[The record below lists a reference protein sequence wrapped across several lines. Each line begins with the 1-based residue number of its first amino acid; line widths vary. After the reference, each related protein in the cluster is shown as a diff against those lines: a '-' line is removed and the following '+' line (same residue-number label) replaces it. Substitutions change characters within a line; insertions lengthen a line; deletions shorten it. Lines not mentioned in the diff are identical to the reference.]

1 MTGAAATIEAE
12 GARASLAGPSDYLA
26 LLKPRV
32 MSLVVFTALAAM
44 IVAPGA
50 IHPVVAMT
58 ALLCIA
64 VGAGAS
70 GALNQ
75 WYDADVDA
83 IMTRTRTRP
92 VPAGKIGR
100 QEALE
105 FGAILAA
112 FSVFAMAFLVGYAP
126 AILLAATIAFY
137 VFIYTMWLKRSTVQ
151 NIVIGGAAGAL
162 PPVIGWAAVTGEATS
177 PLPWLLFLIIFLWT
191 PPHFWALALAGNEDY
206 ARAKVPMLPV
216 VKGSRATRNQIVF
229 YTLLLTGAAIAPW
242 ALNLTGSLYGVVAA
256 LGSAGFLVLTT
267 MLWFAP
273 AERERVAA
281 LRVFA
286 YSIFYLFAL
295 FTALACDRLTGFAPE
310 PPVAVATP
318 ARSLKATDLEP
329 FRFCTGTRC

>member
-1 MTGAAATIEAE
+1 LTHVDAAAIEVE
-12 GARASLAGPSDYLA
+12 STRASLAGPSDYLA

-50 IHPVVAMT
+50 LHPMLAAT

-64 VGAGAS
+64 VGAGAA

-75 WYDADVDA
+75 WFDADIDA

-92 VPAGKIGR
+92 VPSGKIGA

-105 FGAILAA
+105 FGATLAA
-112 FSVFAMAFLVGYAP
+112 FSVFAMAFLIGYVP
-126 AILLAATIAFY
+126 AALLAATIAFY
-137 VFIYTMWLKRSTVQ
+137 LFVYTMWLKRLTVQ

-162 PPVIGWAAVTGEATS
+162 PPVIGWAAVTGDAFA
-177 PLPWLLFLIIFLWT
+177 PLPWLLFLLIFLWT

-216 VKGSRATRNQIVF
+216 VKGSRVTRNQIVI
-229 YTLLLTGAAIAPW
+229 YSLLLSVSAVAPYGLGLAGPVYGVTAA
-242 ALNLTGSLYGVVAA
+242 TGSAAFVVLAA
-256 LGSAGFLVLTT
+256 VL
-267 MLWFAP
+267 WRAP
-273 AERERVAA
+273 QARERGAA

-286 YSIFYLFAL
+286 YSIFYLFAV
-295 FTALACDRLTGFAPE
+295 FTALAAEKLIGLAP
-310 PPVAVATP
+310 A
-318 ARSLKATDLEP
+318 
-329 FRFCTGTRC
+329 

>member
-1 MTGAAATIEAE
+1 MTPVAASFDVE

-50 IHPVVAMT
+50 INPVIAFA

-64 VGAGAS
+64 VGAGAA

-75 WYDADVDA
+75 WYDADIDA
-83 IMTRTRTRP
+83 IMIRTRTRP
-92 VPAGKIGR
+92 VPSGKIGR

-105 FGAILAA
+105 FGATLAA

-126 AILLAATIAFY
+126 AILLAVTIAFY
-137 VFIYTMWLKRSTVQ
+137 VFVYTMWLKRSTVQ

-162 PPVIGWAAVTGEATS
+162 PPVIGWAAVNGHAFDA
-177 PLPWLLFLIIFLWT
+177 LPWLLFLIIFLWT
-191 PPHFWALALAGNEDY
+191 PPHFWALALAGSDDY

-216 VKGSRATRNQIVF
+216 VKGSRATRNQIVV
-229 YTLLLTGAAIAPW
+229 YTLLLAVSAVAPYALGFTG
-242 ALNLTGSLYGVVAA
+242 LVYGVTAA
-256 LGSAGFLVLTT
+256 VGSVVFTALSAT
-267 MLWFAP
+267 LWFAN
-273 AERERVAA
+273 AERERVVA

-286 YSIFYLFAL
+286 FSIFYLFAL
-295 FTALACDRLTGFAPE
+295 FTALAAEKLIGLAP
-310 PPVAVATP
+310 
-318 ARSLKATDLEP
+318 
-329 FRFCTGTRC
+329 

>member
-1 MTGAAATIEAE
+1 LTTAAASLEAE
-12 GARASLAGPSDYLA
+12 GVRASLAGPSDYLA

-50 IHPVVAMT
+50 MHPVLAIT

-75 WYDADVDA
+75 WYDADIDA
-83 IMTRTRTRP
+83 IMTRTRQRP
-92 VPAGKIGR
+92 VPSGKIGR

-112 FSVFAMAFLVGYAP
+112 FSVFTMAFLVGYVP

-137 VFIYTMWLKRSTVQ
+137 VFVYTMWLKRSTVQ

-162 PPVIGWAAVTGEATS
+162 PPVIGWAAATGNAFD

-191 PPHFWALALAGNEDY
+191 PPHFWALALAGSDDY
-206 ARAKVPMLPV
+206 ARAKIPMLPV
-216 VKGSRATRNQIVF
+216 VKGSRATRNQIVA
-229 YTLLLTGAAIAPW
+229 YTILLAASAVAPYALGFTG
-242 ALNLTGSLYGVVAA
+242 LVYGITAA
-256 LGSAGFLVLTT
+256 LGSVAFFALTIV
-267 MLWFAP
+267 LWFAS
-273 AERERVAA
+273 AEQERTAA

-286 YSIFYLFAL
+286 FSIFYLFAL
-295 FTALACDRLTGFAPE
+295 FTALAAEKLIGLAP
-310 PPVAVATP
+310 
-318 ARSLKATDLEP
+318 
-329 FRFCTGTRC
+329 

>member
-1 MTGAAATIEAE
+1 LSGTAASLTTERTG
-12 GARASLAGPSDYLA
+12 ASLAGPSDYVA

-44 IVAPGA
+44 IVAPGSL
-50 IHPVVAMT
+50 HPVMAFA

-64 VGAGAS
+64 VGAGAA

-75 WYDADVDA
+75 WYDADIDA
-83 IMTRTRTRP
+83 IMVRTRTRP
-92 VPAGKIGR
+92 VPAGKIGA

-105 FGAILAA
+105 FGGTLAA
-112 FSVFAMAFLVGYAP
+112 FSVFAMTFLVGYVP

-137 VFIYTMWLKRSTVQ
+137 VFVYTMWLKRSTVQ

-162 PPVIGWAAVTGEATS
+162 PPVIGWAAVTGNAFDG
-177 PLPWLLFLIIFLWT
+177 LPWLLFLIIFLWT

-229 YTLLLTGAAIAPW
+229 YTLLLTAAAVAPY
-242 ALNLTGSLYGVVAA
+242 ALNLAGPVYGVVAA
-256 LGSAGFLVLTT
+256 LGSAGFIALTI
-267 MLWFAP
+267 MLWLAP
-273 AERERVAA
+273 AEPERTAS

-295 FTALACDRLTGFAPE
+295 FTALATESLIGLAPG
-310 PPVAVATP
+310 A
-318 ARSLKATDLEP
+318 
-329 FRFCTGTRC
+329 GQ

>member
-1 MTGAAATIEAE
+1 LTGAAATITTERA
-12 GARASLAGPSDYLA
+12 GASLAGPSDYLA

-32 MSLVVFTALAAM
+32 MSLVVFTALATM
-44 IVAPGA
+44 IVAPGGM
-50 IHPVVAMT
+50 HPILAAA
-58 ALLCIA
+58 ALLCVA
-64 VGAGAS
+64 VGAGAA

-75 WYDADVDA
+75 WYDADIDA

-92 VPAGKIGR
+92 VPAGRIGR

-105 FGAILAA
+105 FGATLAA
-112 FSVFAMAFLVGYAP
+112 FSVFAMAFIVNYTA

-137 VFIYTMWLKRSTVQ
+137 VFVYTMWLKRTTVQ

-162 PPVIGWAAVTGEATS
+162 PPVIGWAAVTGNAFDT
-177 PLPWLLFLIIFLWT
+177 LPWLLFLIIFLWT

-229 YTLLLTGAAIAPW
+229 YTLLLTASAIAPY
-242 ALNLTGSLYGVVAA
+242 ALNLAGIVYGATAA
-256 LGSAGFLVLTT
+256 LGSLGFMALTLL
-267 MLWFAP
+267 LWFAP

-286 YSIFYLFAL
+286 FSIFYLFAL
-295 FTALACDRLTGFAPE
+295 FTALATEALIGLAPG
-310 PPVAVATP
+310 AI
-318 ARSLKATDLEP
+318 
-329 FRFCTGTRC
+329 

>member
-1 MTGAAATIEAE
+1 LTGAAATIEAE
-12 GARASLAGPSDYLA
+12 GARASLASPSDYLA

-44 IVAPGA
+44 IVAPGTL
-50 IHPVVAMT
+50 HPVLAIT

-75 WYDADVDA
+75 WYDADIDA
-83 IMTRTRTRP
+83 IMTRTRLRP
-92 VPAGKIGR
+92 VPSGKIGR

-112 FSVFAMAFLVGYAP
+112 FSVFAMAFLVGYVP

-137 VFIYTMWLKRSTVQ
+137 VFVYTMWLKRSTVQ

-162 PPVIGWAAVTGEATS
+162 PPVIGWAAVTGNAFDT
-177 PLPWLLFLIIFLWT
+177 LPWLLFLIIFLWT
-191 PPHFWALALAGNEDY
+191 PPHFWALALAGSDDY

-216 VKGSRATRNQIVF
+216 VRGSRATRNQIVA
-229 YTLLLTGAAIAPW
+229 YTFLLAASAVAPY
-242 ALNLTGSLYGVVAA
+242 ALNLTGIVYGVTAA
-256 LGSAGFLVLTT
+256 IGSVGFIALTIVLW
-267 MLWFAP
+267 LAP
-273 AERERVAA
+273 AERERSAA

-295 FTALACDRLTGFAPE
+295 FTALAAEKLIGLAP
-310 PPVAVATP
+310 
-318 ARSLKATDLEP
+318 
-329 FRFCTGTRC
+329 

>member
-1 MTGAAATIEAE
+1 LSGAAAPLTTETA
-12 GARASLAGPSDYLA
+12 GDQFAGPSDYVA

-32 MSLVVFTALAAM
+32 MSLVVFTALTTM
-44 IVAPGA
+44 IVAPGSL
-50 IHPVVAMT
+50 HPVMAFA

-64 VGAGAS
+64 VGAGAA

-75 WYDADVDA
+75 WYDADIDA

-92 VPAGKIGR
+92 VPSGKIGA

-105 FGAILAA
+105 FGGTLAA
-112 FSVFAMAFLVGYAP
+112 FSVFAMAFLVGYVP

-137 VFIYTMWLKRSTVQ
+137 VFVYTMWLKRTTVQ

-162 PPVIGWAAVTGEATS
+162 PPVIGWASVTGNAFDTM
-177 PLPWLLFLIIFLWT
+177 PWLLFLIIFLWT

-229 YTLLLTGAAIAPW
+229 YTLLLTASAMAPYALNLAGPVYAAIA
-242 ALNLTGSLYGVVAA
+242 AI
-256 LGSAGFLVLTT
+256 GSAAFIALTVA
-267 MLWFAP
+267 LWFAS
-273 AERERVAA
+273 AERERTAA

-286 YSIFYLFAL
+286 FSIFYLFAL
-295 FTALACDRLTGFAPE
+295 FTALATESLIGLAPV
-310 PPVAVATP
+310 PVI
-318 ARSLKATDLEP
+318 
-329 FRFCTGTRC
+329 G

>member
-1 MTGAAATIEAE
+1 LSGTAASLTTERTG
-12 GARASLAGPSDYLA
+12 ASLAGPSDYVA

-44 IVAPGA
+44 IVAPGSL
-50 IHPVVAMT
+50 HPVMAFA

-64 VGAGAS
+64 VGAGAA

-75 WYDADVDA
+75 WYDADIDA
-83 IMTRTRTRP
+83 IMVRTRTRP
-92 VPAGKIGR
+92 VPAGKIGA

-105 FGAILAA
+105 FGGTLAA
-112 FSVFAMAFLVGYAP
+112 FSVFAMTFLVGYVP

-137 VFIYTMWLKRSTVQ
+137 VFVYTMWLKRSTVQ

-162 PPVIGWAAVTGEATS
+162 PPVIGWAAVTGNAFDG
-177 PLPWLLFLIIFLWT
+177 LPWLLFLIIFLWT

-229 YTLLLTGAAIAPW
+229 YTLLLTAAAVAPY
-242 ALNLTGSLYGVVAA
+242 ALNLAGPVYGVVAA
-256 LGSAGFLVLTT
+256 LGSAGFIALTI
-267 MLWFAP
+267 MLWLAP
-273 AERERVAA
+273 AERERTAS

-295 FTALACDRLTGFAPE
+295 FTALATESLIGLAPG
-310 PPVAVATP
+310 A
-318 ARSLKATDLEP
+318 
-329 FRFCTGTRC
+329 GQ

>member
-1 MTGAAATIEAE
+1 MTVVDVSLNAD

-50 IHPVVAMT
+50 LHPVVAAT

-75 WYDADVDA
+75 WYDADIDA
-83 IMTRTRTRP
+83 IMTRTRERP

-105 FGAILAA
+105 FGAILAG
-112 FSVFAMAFLVGYAP
+112 FSVFAMAFLVGYVP

-137 VFIYTMWLKRSTVQ
+137 VFVYTMWLKRSTVQ

-162 PPVIGWAAVTGEATS
+162 PPVIGWAAVTGSAFDA
-177 PLPWLLFLIIFLWT
+177 LPWLLFLIIFLWT
-191 PPHFWALALAGNEDY
+191 PPHFWALALAGSDDY
-206 ARAKVPMLPV
+206 ARAKIPMLPV
-216 VKGSRATRNQIVF
+216 VKGSRATRNQIVA
-229 YTLLLTGAAIAPW
+229 YTFPLAAAAIAPY
-242 ALNLTGSLYGVVAA
+242 ALGLTGLVYALTAAVGSVAFIA
-256 LGSAGFLVLTT
+256 LGLA
-267 MLWFAP
+267 LWFAP
-273 AERERVAA
+273 AEGERTAA

-286 YSIFYLFAL
+286 FSIFYLFAL
-295 FTALACDRLTGFAPE
+295 FTALAAEKLVGLAP
-310 PPVAVATP
+310 
-318 ARSLKATDLEP
+318 
-329 FRFCTGTRC
+329 